1 MLNEALLFAAGSGFA
16 AVALVQIQLRR
27 RERVWETKFA
37 ELSKRIDGLL
47 SENLRQRGA
56 MNKFVAERDRNVETA
71 LRQMQADMKLV
82 EMSKRSAER
91 EAPETVELAI
101 HLARS
106 GESREQI
113 VRKTGLS
120 ADIIETITA
129 LHTGRARH

>member
-16 AVALVQIQLRR
+16 TLALVQIQLRR
-27 RERVWETKFA
+27 RDRLWETRFS
-37 ELSKRIDGLL
+37 ELSKRIEGLL
-47 SENLRQRGA
+47 SENLKQRGA

-82 EMSKRSAER
+82 EMSKRSADR

-106 GESREQI
+106 GESRDQI

-120 ADIIETITA
+120 ADIIETIAA
-129 LHTGRARH
+129 LHAGRARH

>member
-1 MLNEALLFAAGSGFA
+1 MLNEALLFAAGSGFV
-16 AVALVQIQLRR
+16 AVVLVQIQLRR
-27 RERVWETKFA
+27 RERVWETKFV

-120 ADIIETITA
+120 ADIIETIAA
-129 LHTGRARH
+129 LHAGRARH